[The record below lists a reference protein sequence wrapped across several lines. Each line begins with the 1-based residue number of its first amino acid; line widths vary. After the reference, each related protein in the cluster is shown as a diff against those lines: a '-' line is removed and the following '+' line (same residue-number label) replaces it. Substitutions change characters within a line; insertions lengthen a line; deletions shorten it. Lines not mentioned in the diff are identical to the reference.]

1 MWFTPIKL
9 PRTPALQRDKGLQD
23 KFTWVQGGSNLSN
36 FLETVRCRG
45 TKDYRIISHQFRVVQ
60 NLSHLTELQRDK
72 DYRVISHKLRV
83 PQTYRIP
90 QTLWTIANSC
100 QVPPQARFPV
110 WTTVRTGSEQLNHP
124 ELMRNYPVILVS
136 SRAQWFKQVRKSWTT
151 PNSWEIIKFL
161 TCSNYSST
169 QETRTVVELDMS
181 SWQCVTSYAHTHL
194 KLAAHSTAAHSKQ
207 HIIAFQNQY
216 HVTSVQGFEEVW

>member
-1 MWFTPIKL
+1 MG
-9 PRTPALQRDKGLQD
+9 A
-23 KFTWVQGGSNLSN
+23 SNLSN
-36 FLETVRCRG
+36 SSIPLN
-45 TKDYRIISHQFRVVQ
+45 HP
-60 NLSHLTELQRDK
+60 ELMSSSTAGQ
-72 DYRVISHKLRV
+72 V
-83 PQTYRIP
+83 
-90 QTLWTIANSC
+90 SC
-100 QVPPQARFPV
+100 V
-110 WTTVRTGSEQLNHP
+110 TVRTGSEQLNHP
-124 ELMRNYPVILVS
+124 ELMRNYPVILVP

-181 SWQCVTSYAHTHL
+181 SWQCVTSCAHTHL

-207 HIIAFQNQY
+207 RIIAFQNQY